1 MTSPLTTGLVPHE
14 ASGAEVSRR
23 EFQSR
28 LAGVGNLNGKKMT
41 EADKEKKLRE
51 ACEGFESIFIQKMW
65 QEMRNTLP
73 KTNMLQGR
81 EEQYWQSMYD
91 QELAKSMTAAGGIGL
106 ADMMYSQLSRNLVS
120 ASRGTASAKSG
131 STSGFVPQVA
141 SVLPQDGEAASQAEG
156 QDGSQGRAG
165 HTAMRGRVPIP
176 SVYDG
181 IAPVQDMGESMQIQ
195 VMPAG
200 TGSAQAALA
209 TAGQPASQPP
219 LVVAPPEVEQ
229 ALAALRA
236 RKEAAAKQEE
246 QRVPN
251 MNTGLN
257 MARAAQFEAGSKLGA
272 HAVLPRT
279 HLSEPARNA
288 AAGNG
293 QSAQTGQTSQ
303 ARQAAQ
309 AQQAAQALDM
319 QMRMAQSMGTPA
331 AIQAAMQTGQ
341 PGQPGPIG
349 PLTEMAPGQEHGQT
363 FAQSSGQVS
372 GLTGA
377 QAGGQAGMQAGIPV
391 PRPQQASQPAGGV
404 ITPGPAMAAGQQ
416 AGQQAGQEAAQE
428 PHIQKV
434 RYTTNVPPGQ
444 RKTSANDILHSLAA
458 ENATGPQQ
466 GQHPV
471 QQHGPQQAGQPAV
484 GAALPG
490 QPAAAGHEAAQQ
502 PQLQKV
508 RYTTNV
514 PPGQRK
520 TSASEILR
528 NSSVDAVGPN
538 SRAGAGLA
546 AYHAQQA
553 GQALQAAPG
562 QPQAP
567 ATIQPLQAPTQ
578 GQAGQSAPVLV
589 GQSAA
594 GESVMTATQQAVQA
608 PQLAQ
613 PAGGYGIPPLTAMDL
628 RR

>member
-195 VMPAG
+195 VLPAG

-293 QSAQTGQTSQ
+293 QTGQMTQ

-341 PGQPGPIG
+341 PGPIG
-349 PLTEMAPGQEHGQT
+349 PLAEMAPGQEHGQT
-363 FAQSSGQVS
+363 FAQTSGQAS
-372 GLTGA
+372 GFTGGQAGA
-377 QAGGQAGMQAGIPV
+377 QAGAQAGMQGAMQAGIPV

-458 ENATGPQQ
+458 ENATGPQSGPQQ

-471 QQHGPQQAGQPAV
+471 QQHGPQQA
-484 GAALPG
+484 G

-520 TSASEILR
+520 TSASDILR

-553 GQALQAAPG
+553 GQPLQAAPG

-578 GQAGQSAPVLV
+578 NQAGQPAPVLV

-594 GESVMTATQQAVQA
+594 GESVMPVTPQAGQA
-608 PQLAQ
+608 PHLAQ
-613 PAGGYGIPPLTAMDL
+613 PTGGYGIPPLTAMDL

>member
-106 ADMMYSQLSRNLVS
+106 ADMMYAQLSRNLVS
-120 ASRGTASAKSG
+120 ASRGTASAKAG
-131 STSGFVPQVA
+131 SASGFVPQVA
-141 SVLPQDGEAASQAEG
+141 SVMPQGTEASGQAEE
-156 QDGSQGRAG
+156 QNDGQGRAG

-195 VMPAG
+195 VLPAG

-209 TAGQPASQPP
+209 AAGQPASQPP

-236 RKEAAAKQEE
+236 RKESTAKQEVE

-279 HLSEPARNA
+279 HLNGPAYNS

-293 QSAQTGQTSQ
+293 QSAQT
-303 ARQAAQ
+303 AQ
-309 AQQAAQALDM
+309 MAQSRQAAQALDM

-331 AIQAAMQTGQ
+331 AIQAAMQTTQTGQ
-341 PGQPGPIG
+341 SGQSDQIG
-349 PLTEMAPGQEHGQT
+349 PLTEMAPGQQQGQT
-363 FAQSSGQVS
+363 FAQTSGQAS
-372 GLTGA
+372 GLPGA
-377 QAGGQAGMQAGIPV
+377 QAGMQASIPV

-404 ITPGPAMAAGQQ
+404 ITPGPAMAAGQ
-416 AGQQAGQEAAQE
+416 EAAQE
-428 PHIQKV
+428 PHV
-434 RYTTNVPPGQ
+434 
-444 RKTSANDILHSLAA
+444 
-458 ENATGPQQ
+458 
-466 GQHPV
+466 
-471 QQHGPQQAGQPAV
+471 
-484 GAALPG
+484 
-490 QPAAAGHEAAQQ
+490 
-502 PQLQKV
+502 QKV

-520 TSASEILR
+520 TSASDILHNLAVENASVPQQGPHQASQPGVGAPMPGQPAAAGHEAAQQPQIQRVRYTTNVPPGQRKTSASDILR

-553 GQALQAAPG
+553 GQPLQAAPG

-567 ATIQPLQAPTQ
+567 ATIQPLQAPMQ
-578 GQAGQSAPVLV
+578 SQAGQPASVLV
-589 GQSAA
+589 GQPATPA
-594 GESVMTATQQAVQA
+594 ESVTPVASQAVQA

-613 PAGGYGIPPLTAMDL
+613 PAGSYGIPPLTAMDL

>member
-195 VMPAG
+195 VLPAG

-293 QSAQTGQTSQ
+293 QTGQMTQ
-303 ARQAAQ
+303 ARQ

-341 PGQPGPIG
+341 PGPIG
-349 PLTEMAPGQEHGQT
+349 PLAEMAPGQEHGQT
-363 FAQSSGQVS
+363 FAQTSGQAS
-372 GLTGA
+372 GFTGGQAGA
-377 QAGGQAGMQAGIPV
+377 QAGMQGAMQAGIPV

-404 ITPGPAMAAGQQ
+404 ITPGPAMAAGQA
-416 AGQQAGQEAAQE
+416 AGQEAGQEAAQE

-471 QQHGPQQAGQPAV
+471 QQHGPQQAGQPA
-484 GAALPG
+484 
-490 QPAAAGHEAAQQ
+490 AAGHEAAQQ

-520 TSASEILR
+520 TSASDILR

-553 GQALQAAPG
+553 GQPLQAAPG

-578 GQAGQSAPVLV
+578 NQAGQPAPVLV

-594 GESVMTATQQAVQA
+594 GESVMPVTPQAGQA
-608 PQLAQ
+608 PHLAQ
-613 PAGGYGIPPLTAMDL
+613 PTGGYGIPPLTAMDL

>member
-23 EFQSR
+23 DFQSR

-106 ADMMYSQLSRNLVS
+106 ADMMYAQLSRNLVS
-120 ASRGTASAKSG
+120 ASRGTASAKAG
-131 STSGFVPQVA
+131 SASGFVPQVA
-141 SVLPQDGEAASQAEG
+141 SVMPQDGAEVSQAEG
-156 QDGSQGRAG
+156 QNGAQSGAG
-165 HTAMRGRVPIP
+165 HTAMRGKAPIP

-195 VMPAG
+195 VLPAG
-200 TGSAQAALA
+200 TGSTQAALA
-209 TAGQPASQPP
+209 AAGQPASQPP
-219 LVVAPPEVEQ
+219 LVVAPSEVEE

-236 RKEAAAKQEE
+236 RKESTVKQGGE

-257 MARAAQFEAGSKLGA
+257 LARAAQFEAGSKVGA
-272 HAVLPRT
+272 RAVLPRT
-279 HLSEPARNA
+279 HLNGPAHNA

-293 QSAQTGQTSQ
+293 QPAQTAQMAQMEQS
-303 ARQAAQ
+303 RQS
-309 AQQAAQALDM
+309 AQALDM

-331 AIQAAMQTGQ
+331 AIQAAMQTSQ
-341 PGQPGPIG
+341 PGQPDQIG
-349 PLTEMAPGQEHGQT
+349 PLTEMAPGQQQGQT
-363 FAQSSGQVS
+363 FAQTSGQVS
-372 GLTGA
+372 GLTGV
-377 QAGGQAGMQAGIPV
+377 QAGMLGTMQAGIPV

-404 ITPGPAMAAGQQ
+404 ITPGPVMA
-416 AGQQAGQEAAQE
+416 AGQEAAQE

-444 RKTSANDILHSLAA
+444 RKTSASDIMHNLAV
-458 ENATGPQQ
+458 ENASGPQQ
-466 GQHPV
+466 GA
-471 QQHGPQQAGQPAV
+471 QQGPHQASQQAAQPGV
-484 GAALPG
+484 GAPLPG

-502 PQLQKV
+502 PQRQKV

-520 TSASEILR
+520 TSASEILS
-528 NSSVDAVGPN
+528 NNSVDAVGPN

-553 GQALQAAPG
+553 GQPLQAAPG

-578 GQAGQSAPVLV
+578 IQAGQPAQALV
-589 GQSAA
+589 GQPAA
-594 GESVMTATQQAVQA
+594 GESVTPATPQVMQA

>member
-1 MTSPLTTGLVPHE
+1 MNLHSPDAYLKAPFKHIDFLERDIDLERRPDGVLVMRQRIPLKPFERSIPMFLRKWAAERPDGVWLAQRRGPKREWKTITYAEAKRIVDSLT
-14 ASGAEVSRR
+14 
-23 EFQSR
+23 
-28 LAGVGNLNGKKMT
+28 
-41 EADKEKKLRE
+41 
-51 ACEGFESIFIQKMW
+51 
-65 QEMRNTLP
+65 
-73 KTNMLQGR
+73 
-81 EEQYWQSMYD
+81 
-91 QELAKSMTAAGGIGL
+91 
-106 ADMMYSQLSRNLVS
+106 
-120 ASRGTASAKSG
+120 
-131 STSGFVPQVA
+131 
-141 SVLPQDGEAASQAEG
+141 
-156 QDGSQGRAG
+156 
-165 HTAMRGRVPIP
+165 
-176 SVYDG
+176 
-181 IAPVQDMGESMQIQ
+181 
-195 VMPAG
+195 
-200 TGSAQAALA
+200 
-209 TAGQPASQPP
+209 
-219 LVVAPPEVEQ
+219 Q
-229 ALAALRA
+229 ALIDMKLTPERPISILSGNSLEHAL
-236 RKEAAAKQEE
+236 
-246 QRVPN
+246 
-251 MNTGLN
+251 
-257 MARAAQFEAGSKLGA
+257 
-272 HAVLPRT
+272 
-279 HLSEPARNA
+279 
-288 AAGNG
+288 
-293 QSAQTGQTSQ
+293 
-303 ARQAAQ
+303 
-309 AQQAAQALDM
+309 
-319 QMRMAQSMGTPA
+319 
-331 AIQAAMQTGQ
+331 
-341 PGQPGPIG
+341 
-349 PLTEMAPGQEHGQT
+349 LTM
-363 FAQSSGQVS
+363 
-372 GLTGA
+372 
-377 QAGGQAGMQAGIPV
+377 AGMQAGIPV

-404 ITPGPAMAAGQQ
+404 ITPGPVMAAGQQ

-578 GQAGQSAPVLV
+578 GQAGQPAPVLV

>member
-181 IAPVQDMGESMQIQ
+181 IAPMQDMGESMQIQ
-195 VMPAG
+195 VLPAG

-293 QSAQTGQTSQ
+293 QTGQMTQ

-341 PGQPGPIG
+341 PGQAGQPGPIG
-349 PLTEMAPGQEHGQT
+349 PLAEMAPGQEHGQT
-363 FAQSSGQVS
+363 FAQTSGQAS
-372 GLTGA
+372 GLIGA
-377 QAGGQAGMQAGIPV
+377 QAGMQAGMQGAMQAGIPV

-404 ITPGPAMAAGQQ
+404 ITPGPVMAAGQQ
-416 AGQQAGQEAAQE
+416 AAQEAAQE

-471 QQHGPQQAGQPAV
+471 QQHGPQQA
-484 GAALPG
+484 G

-578 GQAGQSAPVLV
+578 GQTGQSAPVLV

-594 GESVMTATQQAVQA
+594 GESVMPVTPQAVQA

-613 PAGGYGIPPLTAMDL
+613 PTGGYGIPPLTAMDL

>member
-23 EFQSR
+23 EVQSR

-41 EADKEKKLRE
+41 EADKEKKLRD

-106 ADMMYSQLSRNLVS
+106 ADMMYAQLSRNLVS
-120 ASRGTASAKSG
+120 ASRGTASAKAG

-141 SVLPQDGEAASQAEG
+141 SVMPQEAEAAGQADG
-156 QDGSQGRAG
+156 QNGGQGGAG
-165 HTAMRGRVPIP
+165 HTAMRGRSPIP

-181 IAPVQDMGESMQIQ
+181 IAPVQGMGESMQIQ
-195 VMPAG
+195 VLPAG

-209 TAGQPASQPP
+209 AAGQPASQPP

-229 ALAALRA
+229 ALAVLRE

-279 HLSEPARNA
+279 HLNGPAHNA
-288 AAGNG
+288 AAVNG
-293 QSAQTGQTSQ
+293 QSAPMAQS
-303 ARQAAQ
+303 RQAAQ

-331 AIQAAMQTGQ
+331 AMQAAMQTSQAGQ
-341 PGQPGPIG
+341 TGQTGPIG
-349 PLTEMAPGQEHGQT
+349 PLAEMAPGQEHGQT
-363 FAQSSGQVS
+363 FAQPSGQVS
-372 GLTGA
+372 GLPGGQPGM
-377 QAGGQAGMQAGIPV
+377 QAGMQGAMQAGIPV
-391 PRPQQASQPAGGV
+391 PRPQQAFQPAGGV
-404 ITPGPAMAAGQQ
+404 ITPGPVMAAGQQ
-416 AGQQAGQEAAQE
+416 AAQE

-434 RYTTNVPPGQ
+434 RYTTNVPADQ
-444 RKTSANDILHSLAA
+444 RKTSANDILHSLAV
-458 ENATGPQQ
+458 ENATVPQQ
-466 GQHPV
+466 GL
-471 QQHGPQQAGQPAV
+471 QHGPQQTTQPAV

-490 QPAAAGHEAAQQ
+490 QPAAAEHEAAQQ

-514 PPGQRK
+514 PPSQRK
-520 TSASEILR
+520 TSASDILR
-528 NSSVDAVGPN
+528 NRNVDAVGPN

-553 GQALQAAPG
+553 GQQLQTAPG

-594 GESVMTATQQAVQA
+594 GEYVTPVTPQAVQA

>member
-14 ASGAEVSRR
+14 AGGAEVSRR

-106 ADMMYSQLSRNLVS
+106 ADMMYAQLSRNLVS
-120 ASRGTASAKSG
+120 ASRGTASARAG
-131 STSGFVPQVA
+131 SASGFVPQVA
-141 SVLPQDGEAASQAEG
+141 SVMPQDGEATSLADG
-156 QDGSQGRAG
+156 QNSAQSGAG

-195 VMPAG
+195 VLPAG

-209 TAGQPASQPP
+209 AAGQPASQPP

-272 HAVLPRT
+272 RAVLPRT
-279 HLSEPARNA
+279 HLNGPAYN

-293 QSAQTGQTSQ
+293 QSAQTAQS
-303 ARQAAQ
+303 RQAAQ
-309 AQQAAQALDM
+309 AQQATQALDT

-331 AIQAAMQTGQ
+331 AIQAAMQ
-341 PGQPGPIG
+341 
-349 PLTEMAPGQEHGQT
+349 PGQEHGQT
-363 FAQSSGQVS
+363 FAQTSGQAS
-372 GLTGA
+372 GVPGA
-377 QAGGQAGMQAGIPV
+377 QAGMQGAMQAGIPV
-391 PRPQQASQPAGGV
+391 PRPQQASQPTGGV
-404 ITPGPAMAAGQQ
+404 ITPGPATP
-416 AGQQAGQEAAQE
+416 AGQEAAQE

-444 RKTSANDILHSLAA
+444 RKTSANDILHNLAV
-458 ENATGPQQ
+458 ENASGPQQ
-466 GQHPV
+466 GPQLGPHQAS
-471 QQHGPQQAGQPAV
+471 QQAPQQAVQSGM
-484 GAALPG
+484 GAPLPG
-490 QPAAAGHEAAQQ
+490 QPAAAGHEVAQQ
-502 PQLQKV
+502 PQIQKV

-514 PPGQRK
+514 PPGQRM
-520 TSASEILR
+520 TSASDMLR
-528 NSSVDAVGPN
+528 NRSVDAVGPN

-553 GQALQAAPG
+553 GQSLQAAPG

-567 ATIQPLQAPTQ
+567 ATIQPLLAPTQ
-578 GQAGQSAPVLV
+578 TQAGQPATP
-589 GQSAA
+589 A
-594 GESVMTATQQAVQA
+594 ESVTPATLQGVQA

>member
-1 MTSPLTTGLVPHE
+1 
-14 ASGAEVSRR
+14 
-23 EFQSR
+23 
-28 LAGVGNLNGKKMT
+28 
-41 EADKEKKLRE
+41 
-51 ACEGFESIFIQKMW
+51 
-65 QEMRNTLP
+65 
-73 KTNMLQGR
+73 
-81 EEQYWQSMYD
+81 
-91 QELAKSMTAAGGIGL
+91 
-106 ADMMYSQLSRNLVS
+106 
-120 ASRGTASAKSG
+120 
-131 STSGFVPQVA
+131 
-141 SVLPQDGEAASQAEG
+141 
-156 QDGSQGRAG
+156 
-165 HTAMRGRVPIP
+165 
-176 SVYDG
+176 
-181 IAPVQDMGESMQIQ
+181 
-195 VMPAG
+195 
-200 TGSAQAALA
+200 
-209 TAGQPASQPP
+209 
-219 LVVAPPEVEQ
+219 
-229 ALAALRA
+229 
-236 RKEAAAKQEE
+236 
-246 QRVPN
+246 
-251 MNTGLN
+251 
-257 MARAAQFEAGSKLGA
+257 
-272 HAVLPRT
+272 
-279 HLSEPARNA
+279 
-288 AAGNG
+288 
-293 QSAQTGQTSQ
+293 
-303 ARQAAQ
+303 
-309 AQQAAQALDM
+309 
-319 QMRMAQSMGTPA
+319 
-331 AIQAAMQTGQ
+331 
-341 PGQPGPIG
+341 
-349 PLTEMAPGQEHGQT
+349 MAPGQEHGQT

-404 ITPGPAMAAGQQ
+404 ITPGPVMA

-594 GESVMTATQQAVQA
+594 GESVMTATPQAVQA

-613 PAGGYGIPPLTAMDL
+613 PAGGYGSPPLTAMDL

>member
-293 QSAQTGQTSQ
+293 QSAQTGQMSQ

-331 AIQAAMQTGQ
+331 AIQAAMQT
-341 PGQPGPIG
+341 GQPGPIG

-404 ITPGPAMAAGQQ
+404 ITPGPVMAAGQQ

-553 GQALQAAPG
+553 GQSLQTAPG

-578 GQAGQSAPVLV
+578 TQAGQPATP
-589 GQSAA
+589 A
-594 GESVMTATQQAVQA
+594 ESVTPATLQGVQA